1 MDFLKLIWEWSEGWA
16 MLIPLLAIFVFRPKG
31 RHVWLLVTYVII
43 AFAVNFFAQL
53 VLQCYYL
60 FPDSFS
66 NSNNIYYNIHV
77 VVRVLILGWYIIS
90 VRPYKYHVLLKT
102 LLILFI
108 TFTLI
113 NFTFFESPLLLSIR
127 LFAAGNI
134 TLIICCVSYFLRSIL
149 EDSTVNWLKH
159 PSFIVCT
166 AVCLYEAVTFFIFL
180 FIYPLSY
187 TDPEFGLVTLRI
199 YQVILV
205 VFGILLAIALYRYK
219 KQKRS
224 ANEVSAHT

>member
-1 MDFLKLIWEWSEGWA
+1 MNFFKLIWEWSEGWA
-16 MLIPLLAIFVFRPKG
+16 MFIPLLAIMVYRPKG
-31 RHVWLLVTYVII
+31 KYVNLIITYVVL
-43 AFAVNFFAQL
+43 AFLVNLFAQL
-53 VLQCYYL
+53 VVQYYYW
-60 FPDSFS
+60 FPDKFS
-66 NSNNIYYNIHV
+66 ENNNIYYNLHV
-77 VVRVLILGWYIIS
+77 IVRVLILGCYIIS
-90 VRPYKYHVLLKT
+90 VRPYKYHVLLKA

-108 TFTLI
+108 AFTII
-113 NFTFFESPLLLSIR
+113 NFSFFESPLLLSIR

-205 VFGILLAIALYRYK
+205 LFGILLAIALYRYK
-219 KQKRS
+219 QQKP
-224 ANEVSAHT
+224 SAHERAAST

>member
-1 MDFLKLIWEWSEGWA
+1 MNLLSIIWEWSEVWA
-16 MLIPLLAIFVFRPKG
+16 LLIPLIIIFIFRPDA
-31 RHVWLLVTYVII
+31 RYVWMLKSYII
-43 AFAVNFFAQL
+43 LAFSLNLFAQ
-53 VLQCYYL
+53 VTSQFYYL
-60 FPDSFS
+60 FPESFS
-66 NSNNIYYNIHV
+66 INNNVYYNVQVII
-77 VVRVLILGWYIIS
+77 RVMLLGGYIIS
-90 VRPYKYHVLLKT
+90 VRPYRYHILLKA
-102 LLILFI
+102 LLIVFVA
-108 TFTLI
+108 FTLV

-205 VFGILLAIALYRYK
+205 LFGVLLAIALYRYK
-219 KQKRS
+219 KQKPT
-224 ANEVSAHT
+224 AHEAPAHT

>member
-1 MDFLKLIWEWSEGWA
+1 MNFLRLIWDWSEGWA
-16 MLIPLLAIFVFRPKG
+16 LLIPLLTIFILRPKG
-31 RHVWLLVTYVII
+31 RYLLLLKTYVIL
-43 AFAVNFFAQL
+43 AFLVIFFAQL
-53 VLQCYYL
+53 VQQCYYL
-60 FPDSFS
+60 FPDSL
-66 NSNNIYYNIHV
+66 NNNNIYYNIHV
-77 VVRVLILGWYIIS
+77 VIRVLTLGWYIIS
-90 VRPYKYHVLLKT
+90 VRTYKYHVLLKA

-108 TFTLI
+108 AFTLI

-205 VFGILLAIALYRYK
+205 LFGILLAIALYRYR
-219 KQKRS
+219 KQKPS
-224 ANEVSAHT
+224 ANELPARS

>member
-16 MLIPLLAIFVFRPKG
+16 MLIPLLAIFIFRPKG
-31 RHVWLLVTYVII
+31 RHVWLLITYVII

-60 FPDSFS
+60 FPDNFS

-90 VRPYKYHVLLKT
+90 VRPYKYHVLLNA

-108 TFTLI
+108 AFTLI

-205 VFGILLAIALYRYK
+205 LFGILLAIALYRYR
-219 KQKRS
+219 KQKPS
-224 ANEVSAHT
+224 ANELPARS

>member
-16 MLIPLLAIFVFRPKG
+16 MLIPLLAILIFRPKG
-31 RHVWLLVTYVII
+31 RYVWLLITYILL
-43 AFAVNFFAQL
+43 AFAINFFAQL

-60 FPDSFS
+60 FPNSFS
-66 NSNNIYYNIHV
+66 NNNNIYYNVHV
-77 VVRVLILGWYIIS
+77 VLRVLILGWYIIS
-90 VRPYKYHVLLKT
+90 VRPYKYYKLHKALLF
-102 LLILFI
+102 LFI
-108 TFTLI
+108 VFTLI
-113 NFTFFESPLLLSIR
+113 NFIFFESPLLLSIR

-205 VFGILLAIALYRYK
+205 IFGILLAIALYSYK
-219 KQKRS
+219 KQKLS
-224 ANEVSAHT
+224 ANEIRFQA